1 MRGGYNKIILPQTER
16 FSKDPTSAA
25 RADQFSNFRGTG
37 ILPVAGKHG
46 QDARATMN
54 GVT

>member
-1 MRGGYNKIILPQTER
+1 MTIESPK
-16 FSKDPTSAA
+16 
-25 RADQFSNFRGTG
+25 ADQFSTSRGTG

-46 QDARATMN
+46 QDARATAN